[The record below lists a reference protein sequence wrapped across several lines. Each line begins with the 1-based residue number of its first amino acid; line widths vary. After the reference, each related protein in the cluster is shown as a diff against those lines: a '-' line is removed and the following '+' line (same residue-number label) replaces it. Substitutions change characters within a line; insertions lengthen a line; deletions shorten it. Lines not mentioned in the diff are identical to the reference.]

1 VGENQSTRNENA
13 LTNTPPKALKSGN
26 REPNIGETEFLK
38 ERRMKEELKRKQY
51 GKEGKNK
58 TIKEMMKKEGR
69 NANGKRGRNE

>member
-1 VGENQSTRNENA
+1 
-13 LTNTPPKALKSGN
+13 
-26 REPNIGETEFLK
+26 
-38 ERRMKEELKRKQY
+38 MKEELKRKQY